1 MTIIWCVK
9 IIINSIDIDQES
21 DRPCIDYKK
30 NISWHEN
37 YVVPHIILMSHA
49 TLSVQYKIK

>member
-1 MTIIWCVK
+1 MTIIWCVQ